1 MKKRSCSGRY
11 EVEVKKFVSEVLNP
25 ETFSEIQE
33 NKIAIISGVGS
44 GKNYFVEN
52 FLIQFGYVLCV
63 SSRRAKVNEILL
75 RDICEERIS
84 WDNFDNPLIATTNYG
99 IELFAKSEKF
109 SVNRK
114 KVIEHFDYFVIDEAH
129 SLCADATY
137 ADSSFYVNA
146 FLEYVSGNYPEKKI
160 ILMTGTPEPITCML
174 KDYKVYDLRE
184 KCINVVPAR
193 IQLISKKDVFDIIGS
208 LPENEK
214 TIYMGNS
221 AKGLVSGK
229 FFEQMCEIV
238 PADEMAFCM
247 SEGAAK
253 KNTKYFLG
261 LEETVAATKEQLLDN
276 NCLADETKVLLT
288 TTTLKEGVNVKD
300 ESVKVAFCE
309 SVVLSDIQQFAGR
322 VRNGLEVLYVV
333 HDAKQHDVSDERMKE
348 ANMLMFLYICKQG
361 NLLARTNEFFKEY
374 ILKED
379 SWLYKFSDNERPD
392 EFLNEYFQ
400 SVMAGETSIYV
411 YGGASIQRYIKLI
424 QNQFGYIMFNYFT
437 DCFEVNYLKYIEE
450 KRIHDLF
457 KSMKWQKQLEA
468 FCKEYSIEFETLD
481 SVNESVTKEL
491 EMLLESV
498 AEKTLFEDEKTEFI
512 EYITCLMN
520 ISGDSKIK
528 TLNGYLRDCGIES
541 YRIESCK
548 TSRNGKSL
556 RGIRIKKYDM
566 NENVKLE

>member
-1 MKKRSCSGRY
+1 M
-11 EVEVKKFVSEVLNP
+11 KKFVSEVLNP

-44 GKNYFVEN
+44 GKNVFVEKI
-52 FLIQFGYVLCV
+52 LIQFGCVLCV

-99 IELFAKSEKF
+99 IELFSKSEKF

-114 KVIEHFDYFVIDEAH
+114 EVIEHFDYIVIDEAH

-137 ADSSFYVNA
+137 ADSTFYVNA
-146 FLEYVSGNYPEKKI
+146 FLKYVTQNYPEKKI
-160 ILMTGTPEPITCML
+160 ILMTGTPEPIAHML
-174 KDYKVYDLRE
+174 KDYKVFDLRE
-184 KCINVVPAR
+184 ECVNVVPAR
-193 IQLISKKDVFDIIGS
+193 IQLISKKDVFDIIKS
-208 LPENEK
+208 LPESEK

-229 FFEQMCEIV
+229 FFEKMCDVVAVE
-238 PADEMAFCM
+238 EMAFCM
-247 SEGAAK
+247 SDGAAK
-253 KNTKYFLG
+253 KNEIYFSD
-261 LEETVAATKEQLLDN
+261 LEENVAATKEQLLDN
-276 NCLADETKVLLT
+276 NRLANETKILFT
-288 TTTLKEGVNVKD
+288 TTTLKEGVNIKD

-322 VRNGLEVLYVV
+322 VRNGLDVLYVV
-333 HDAKQHDVSDERMKE
+333 HDARQHDVSGEKMKE
-348 ANMLMFLYICKQG
+348 ATMLMVLYISKEG
-361 NLLARTNEFFKEY
+361 NLLERINKFFKEY

-379 SWLYKFSDNERPD
+379 SWLYKISDNEQPD
-392 EFLNEYFQ
+392 EFMNEYFQ
-400 SVMAGETSIYV
+400 TVLAGVTSIYA
-411 YGGASIQRYIKLI
+411 YGGASIQRYIELI
-424 QNQFGYIMFNYFT
+424 QRQFEYIIFNCFT

-450 KRIHDLF
+450 KRINSLF
-457 KSMKWQKQLEA
+457 KNMKWQKQLEA

-481 SVNESVTKEL
+481 SVSVAVVKEL
-491 EMLLESV
+491 EMLLKSV
-498 AEKTLFEDEKTEFI
+498 AGKTLFEEEKTQFI
-512 EYITCLMN
+512 EHITCLMS

-528 TLNGYLRDCGIES
+528 TLNGYLHDCGLES

-556 RGIRIKKYDM
+556 RGIRIEKIRKI
-566 NENVKLE
+566 